1 MKGEVHFMIQS
12 KFKDIV
18 TSEEELRDLMGFPS
32 DLVVR
37 KQLAYLDEH
46 CQNFIARSPF
56 LLIGSVDA
64 SGACDVSPRGDAP
77 GFVLV
82 LDQKTLV
89 IPERSG
95 NRRLDTLRNVL
106 QTSVVGLLFM
116 IPGAEETLRVNG
128 HAYLVRDTTLLERTT
143 AQGKQ
148 PLIAIGVEV
157 DECFLHCAKSLKRSK
172 LWDTTSWS
180 ESTACPSLAQALFDQ
195 VRPANQTVEELE
207 AYIEESYQKRLY

>member
-12 KFKDIV
+12 KFKDVV

-148 PLIAIGVEV
+148 HLIAIGVEME
-157 DECFLHCAKSLKRSK
+157 ECSLP
-172 LWDTTSWS
+172 
-180 ESTACPSLAQALFDQ
+180 C
-195 VRPANQTVEELE
+195 
-207 AYIEESYQKRLY
+207 